1 MDWITFT
8 SKAIDAL
15 AWPTVALILG
25 LLLRRKVLDLIPNIR
40 KFKAG
45 PLEAEFELA
54 AKQVLASAAQAT
66 EHTKPAEPKDPETES
81 HDAESEI
88 VSKLIGARTDPAG
101 MILGGWANVDG
112 ELFRLG
118 VQLDMFEDPLT
129 NTTKV
134 YQAVMS
140 SDVLPDETKRLI
152 RKLRDMRNQ
161 VAHAKVAPTVDAAQ
175 DYLLAVARVVE
186 LIHNYRKNL
195 PKYGPGNL

>member
-15 AWPTVALILG
+15 AWPAVALVLG
-25 LLLRRKVLDLIPNIR
+25 LVFRRKLLDLIPNIR

-54 AKQVLASAAQAT
+54 ARQVLASAAQAT
-66 EHTKPAEPKDPETES
+66 EHAKPTAQLKEEVEAQ
-81 HDAESEI
+81 DARSEI
-88 VSKLIGARTDPAG
+88 VWKLIEARNDPAG
-101 MILGGWANVDG
+101 MILGGWGNVDG

-129 NTTKV
+129 STTKV

-140 SDVLPDETKRLI
+140 SDVLPDETRRLI
-152 RKLRDMRNQ
+152 HQLRDMRNQ
-161 VAHAKVAPTVDAAQ
+161 VAHAKVAPTVDSAQ

-195 PKYGPGNL
+195 PKYGPGNR

>member
-8 SKAIDAL
+8 SKAIEAL

-25 LLLRRKVLDLIPNIR
+25 LVFRRKLLELIPNIR

-45 PLEAEFELA
+45 PLEAEFELD
-54 AKQVLASAAQAT
+54 AKKVLAIAAQAT
-66 EHTKPAEPKDPETES
+66 EHAKPAERIKPDSPS
-81 HDAESEI
+81 RDAESEI

-101 MILGGWANVDG
+101 MILGGWASVDG

-152 RKLRDMRNQ
+152 HKLREMRNQ

-186 LIHNYRKNL
+186 LVHNYRKNL
-195 PKYGPGNL
+195 PKYGPGNR

>member
-15 AWPTVALILG
+15 AWPAVALILG
-25 LLLRRKVLDLIPNIR
+25 LVFRRKLLDILPYIK

-54 AKQVLASAAQAT
+54 AKEVLASAAQAS
-66 EHTKPAEPKDPETES
+66 EHSKPSEKARSDPEARE
-81 HDAESEI
+81 AESEI

-101 MILGGWANVDG
+101 MILGGWASVDG

-118 VQLDMFEDPLT
+118 VQLDLFEDPLT

-140 SDVLPDETKRLI
+140 SDVLPDETRKLI
-152 RKLRDMRNQ
+152 QKLRDLRNQ

-186 LIHNYRKNL
+186 LVHNYRKNL
-195 PKYGPGNL
+195 PKYGPGNR